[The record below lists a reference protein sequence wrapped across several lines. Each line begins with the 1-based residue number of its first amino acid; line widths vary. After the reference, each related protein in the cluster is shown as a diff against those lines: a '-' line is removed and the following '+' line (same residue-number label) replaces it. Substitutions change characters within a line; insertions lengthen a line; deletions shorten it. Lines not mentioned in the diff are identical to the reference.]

1 MTPIVASVSV
11 RAGFFFP
18 AFMANPWL
26 ITMGIMHPDGQPSY
40 VVAFLHI
47 KLADK
52 ANGVFKSVNKDRR
65 PDTLVEKE
73 YGEGWYVGE
82 LFRKFR

>member
-1 MTPIVASVSV
+1 MAPASV

-26 ITMGIMHPDGQPSY
+26 ITMGVKRPDGQPQIIE
-40 VVAFLHI
+40 AFLDTI
-47 KLADK
+47 FAEKT
-52 ANGVFKSVNKDRR
+52 NGVFKSVNKDRR
-65 PDTLVEKE
+65 PDTLVEKQ

>member
-1 MTPIVASVSV
+1 MAPASV

-26 ITMGIMHPDGQPSY
+26 ITMGVKRPDGQLQIIEG
-40 VVAFLHI
+40 FLYTN
-47 KLADK
+47 LAEK
-52 ANGVFKSVNKDRR
+52 TNGVFKSVNKDRR
-65 PDTLVEKE
+65 PDTLVEKQ

-82 LFRKFR
+82 VFRKFR